1 MMKVDVVPDSKI
13 PTGSA
18 CVPIN
23 LVYPS
28 PHIQARP
35 SDPTDS
41 ECAKGTPMNLPM
53 TEESNLQ
60 QPPPIPADIEQAW
73 FDAPESRRIS
83 SLPPPPSQQV
93 GEFLGDEL
101 ADAWLR

>member
-1 MMKVDVVPDSKI
+1 MKLDVVPDSKI

-28 PHIQARP
+28 PHIQGSPPDAA
-35 SDPTDS
+35 DA

-53 TEESNLQ
+53 NEESNLQ
-60 QPPPIPADIEQAW
+60 PPATPVDLEQAW

-83 SLPPPPSQQV
+83 TLPPPPSQQV

>member
-1 MMKVDVVPDSKI
+1 MNHEPIPDSKI
-13 PTGSA
+13 PTGPA

-28 PHIQARP
+28 PRIQG
-35 SDPTDS
+35 DPPNAADR
-41 ECAKGTPMNLPM
+41 ECAKGMPMNLP
-53 TEESNLQ
+53 TNDESKH
-60 QPPPIPADIEQAW
+60 QPQVPADLEQAW

-83 SLPPPPSQQV
+83 TLPPPPSQQV